1 MASAAATGTL
11 VRMLLAVLLA
21 AGCLT
26 LSSANAALADSPV
39 DLSGQG
45 QVTDRVGALG
55 DREPDV
61 ARALGRLAE
70 EHGLQ
75 LFVVYVHDFSRR
87 SPQQWANQTALRSG
101 FGADD
106 ALLAVATDDR
116 QYAYYVDADSP
127 LTQGEL
133 AEVDTT
139 AVAPALRQNDWAG
152 AAIGAARGYGA
163 VLSGEPVPTLA
174 ATPGEANPGQEEGA
188 GRGGGS
194 WLFFLFA
201 LAALPLLAY
210 ALIRRRIRRT
220 AAPRGGAEAW
230 GRPHGEALADLDAKA
245 RQALVQTDN
254 AVRTSQEELGF
265 AAAQFGDEATQ
276 PFTEAV
282 ETAKQELTAAF
293 RLRQQLDD
301 AYPEDDETRWR
312 MLDEIRVRCAAA
324 NRVLDAESEDFDR
337 LRAFERNAPQA
348 LAAAEAAAEEAS
360 GRLVSAN
367 AAVTVMQERY
377 TPSATTPVERD
388 LHEAQSR
395 LEFARTSLQEGR
407 SAVQRDDNGAAAI
420 RVRAA
425 EAAVAQ
431 ARRLIDAVDRRAREL
446 AEAAETLPGA
456 LTETDTDL
464 AEARGLLQGAREV
477 PTAAL
482 QGRIARAETVATNVR
497 QAMAAGRYDP
507 IDALRRVEEADAGLD
522 EALAGAQEN
531 EQGTRRSRALLERA
545 LLAARSS
552 VGEAGDYIITH
563 RGGVGSEA
571 RTRLNEAQ
579 RRLVLAE
586 SLSGGGSGSDVQRAL
601 AEAQRAD
608 ELAQDA
614 QVLAQ
619 EDVEGYM
626 LDESAVYG
634 VAGPGMGLAGAMLGG
649 IVLGGFGGPVVFG
662 GGATRGRMGG
672 GFF

>member
-1 MASAAATGTL
+1 MTRLSAGC
-11 VRMLLAVLLA
+11 VFAVLMAVWWLVMPTA
-21 AGCLT
+21 KEAVAQG
-26 LSSANAALADSPV
+26 PV
-39 DLSGQG
+39 GFSQG
-45 QVTDRVGALG
+45 QMIDRVGALG
-55 DREPDV
+55 NGEQVGRALDRLVVHGRDFSGRFVQPWVQETAERSRLAMHVTD
-61 ARALGRLAE
+61 ARAG
-70 EHGLQ
+70 
-75 LFVVYVHDFSRR
+75 
-87 SPQQWANQTALRSG
+87 
-101 FGADD
+101 
-106 ALLAVATDDR
+106 
-116 QYAYYVDADSP
+116 
-127 LTQGEL
+127 
-133 AEVDTT
+133 
-139 AVAPALRQNDWAG
+139 APALRQSAWAG
-152 AAIGAARGYGA
+152 SIGGVQGHDAVV
-163 VLSGEPVPTLA
+163 VLSGDPVPAVDA
-174 ATPGEANPGQEEGA
+174 APGNADPDQGQEVGE
-188 GRGGGS
+188 RGGAA
-194 WLFFLFA
+194 LFVLALFA
-201 LAALPLLAY
+201 AVFLAIVFSFVRGVRRRAARTASQDVEGGWPEQPAALP
-210 ALIRRRIRRT
+210 
-220 AAPRGGAEAW
+220 E
-230 GRPHGEALADLDAKA
+230 LDAKA
-245 RQALVQTDN
+245 RKALVDTDD

-265 AAAQFGDEATQ
+265 AVAQFGEEATR
-276 PFTEAV
+276 PFAHALEQ
-282 ETAKQELTAAF
+282 AKAELTAAF

-312 MLDEIRVRCAAA
+312 MLDEIMVRCAAA

-337 LRAFERNAPQA
+337 LRAFERNAPHA

-367 AAVTVMQERY
+367 AAVAAMRERY

-395 LEFARTSLQEGR
+395 LEFARNSLPEGR
-407 SAVQRDDNGAAAI
+407 RAVERNDNGAAAI

-446 AEAAETLPGA
+446 HEAAEALPGA

-482 QGRIARAETVATNVR
+482 QGRIARAETVATTVR
-497 QAMAAGRYDP
+497 QAMNAGRYDP

-522 EALAGAQEN
+522 EALAGAREN
-531 EQGTRRSRALLERA
+531 ELGTRRSSALLERA

-552 VGEAGDYIITH
+552 IGEAGDYIITH

-579 RRLVLAE
+579 RRLALAE
-586 SLSGGGSGSDVQRAL
+586 SLSGRGGGSDAHRAL

-608 ELAQDA
+608 ELAQEA

-619 EDVEGYM
+619 RDVEGYM
-626 LDESAVYG
+626 LDEPAVYG

-649 IVLGGFGGPVVFG
+649 IVLGGFGGPVTFG